1 MEGTKPHA
9 IVNAA
14 NFIPYLQLIS
24 PEASSSVKC
33 AFIKSM
39 KRMFTHVAVAP
50 DNEAQR
56 SIVSA
61 TCFDLIEDPDF
72 EVRMQF
78 RSVIETC
85 KLN

>member
-1 MEGTKPHA
+1 
-9 IVNAA
+9 
-14 NFIPYLQLIS
+14 
-24 PEASSSVKC
+24 
-33 AFIKSM
+33 
-39 KRMFTHVAVAP
+39 MFTHVAVAL

-78 RSVIETC
+78 RSVIDTC